1 MVHVLQDDNESFD
14 CKQPEELELL
24 NKTSNLHDGIN
35 ICNGQRAEETGIWKR
50 DTWKRK
56 IADSILMLF
65 A

>member
-50 DTWKRK
+50 DT
-56 IADSILMLF
+56 
-65 A
+65 